1 MGCENS
7 KPEGTKASVV
17 STDGNDIKDVSS
29 DCRKS
34 ICTNCC
40 IIKDEMTR
48 KVEGYERIKCSS

>member
-29 DCRKS
+29 DCKKS
-34 ICTNCC
+34 ICINCC
-40 IIKDEMTR
+40 IYKTR
-48 KVEGYERIKCSS
+48 